1 MDEFQ
6 VRQQER
12 ISQQQV
18 EQQQVEPIQ
27 LNPQQQQM
35 REHLTTLQ
43 SWDLAPEQTIEQ
55 RRAQQTDS
63 AMQQVFRRNANVRK
77 DWREQC
83 RIFQELKTAEGR
95 PIQIQAPAKKTYKQ
109 RREDKRLDAV
119 AKEKNAVMDHISL
132 RMMEGLEEE
141 KKIHENSVEDLSS
154 AQKETIAQNK
164 IDLNVLKAFSFGYKK
179 DEKGRPED
187 AKLKELDQN
196 FLDDYISG
204 DLNRRRSH
212 LNRMVSQVLGLDFT
226 EEMFKPEYM
235 EYHAGELREKIN
247 RLVYFEKVSKDPINK
262 PYFDE
267 LPQHTKDL
275 IKYRVTDRCAQVGAF
290 FTMVCARHGVDCNN
304 VKHLDHSAEYIRN
317 MYMSTEGLDAM
328 QEEMREALTTTRQ
341 QEREMLQR
349 SFDQMYREKE
359 AELLEISDA
368 NKQETDLEHLR
379 NDKGADMSNLG
390 LTAYYH
396 FNSMSDL
403 ADCRRLIE
411 DSPEQYQRHAAIIDA
426 LYQQTYRS
434 MDALGDL
441 RLVKATTNAIYNDVQ
456 DPQLTEDAYVSV
468 LIDKIDILQNEVE
481 AKRPALKLHIS
492 EMMEAMK
499 QLLTG
504 RKLSKSSKKVI
515 EQLGFRV

>member
-1 MDEFQ
+1 MDEFGM
-6 VRQQER
+6 RKRRR
-12 ISQQQV
+12 IQ
-18 EQQQVEPIQ
+18 EQQMD
-27 LNPQQQQM
+27 PQRQQM
-35 REHLTTLQ
+35 REHLATLQ

-63 AMQQVFRRNANVRK
+63 AMQQVFRRNSNVRK
-77 DWREQC
+77 AWQRQC
-83 RIFQELKTAEGR
+83 RTIQVLKTAEGQ

-109 RREDKRLDAV
+109 RREDKRLDAE
-119 AKEKNAVMDHISL
+119 ARKKNAVMDHISI

-141 KKIHENSVEDLSS
+141 KQNHENSIDDLLW
-154 AQKETIAQNK
+154 AQKEKIEQNK
-164 IDLNVLKAFSFGYKK
+164 IDINVLKAFSHGYKK
-179 DEKGRPED
+179 DDNDRPDDEEHK
-187 AKLKELDQN
+187 ALDQE
-196 FLDDYISG
+196 FLADYISG
-204 DLNRRRSH
+204 DLELRKIH
-212 LNRMVSQVLGLDFT
+212 LDRMLDQVLEINIT

-247 RLVYFEKVSKDPINK
+247 RLIYFEKVSQDPINK

-267 LPQHTKDL
+267 LPELTKAL
-275 IKYRVTDRCAQVGAF
+275 IKFRVTDRCAQLGAF
-290 FTMVCARHGVDCNN
+290 FAMVCAQRGVDCNN
-304 VKHLDHSAEYIRN
+304 VKYLDHSAEY
-317 MYMSTEGLDAM
+317 MSAEAFDAV
-328 QEEMREALTTTRQ
+328 QKEMKSALTTSRQ
-341 QEREMLQR
+341 QERQLMQKA
-349 SFDQMYREKE
+349 FDQIYKEKE
-359 AELLEISDA
+359 AALLKKSNE
-368 NKQETDLEHLR
+368 NKQEIDRRHLK
-379 NDKGADMSNLG
+379 NDNGADMSNLG

-396 FNSMSDL
+396 YDSMSDL

-411 DSPEQYQRHAAIIDA
+411 ESPEQYQRHAAIIDA

-441 RLVKATTNAIYNDVQ
+441 RLVKATTKAIYNDVQ

-515 EQLGFRV
+515 EQLGFKI